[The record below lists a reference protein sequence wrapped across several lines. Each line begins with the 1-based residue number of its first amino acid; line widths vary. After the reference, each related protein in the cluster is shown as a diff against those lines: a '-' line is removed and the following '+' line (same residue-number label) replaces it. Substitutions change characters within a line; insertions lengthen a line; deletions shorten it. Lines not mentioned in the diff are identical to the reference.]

1 MPATKK
7 ATTRPKRRIVSPAE
21 ERTQLRLTVDSK
33 FTKSHFNQLFSVLKV
48 RRKNA
53 LAEHIIMS
61 FKTKA
66 AQAQLVAFYNNQ
78 WLNIPF
84 QSIDTAFVFPLTFE
98 IADELERVGGE
109 ILGGVNRSKAFRVMV
124 AYYAFV
130 HKLKNDPARQ
140 RDRHRH
146 LHPDGDRQLG
156 RHRGDH
162 RRPRLFERLLDR
174 DASPGHCPWP
184 RPGTARRPPSS
195 SVCSIAGGV
204 SLHCPWP
211 PRHRS
216 RPRQAANTITVT
228 STPPANA
235 TVTGTYTPTA
245 TASWATPW

>member
-1 MPATKK
+1 MPAAKK
-7 ATTRPKRRIVSPAE
+7 ATARPKRRIVSPAE

-33 FTKSHFNQLFSVLKV
+33 FTKSHFNQLFAILKI

-124 AYYAFV
+124 AYLAFV
-130 HKLKNDPARQ
+130 HKLKNQ
-140 RDRHRH
+140 T
-146 LHPDGDRQLG
+146 Q
-156 RHRGDH
+156 
-162 RRPRLFERLLDR
+162 
-174 DASPGHCPWP
+174 
-184 RPGTARRPPSS
+184 
-195 SVCSIAGGV
+195 
-204 SLHCPWP
+204 
-211 PRHRS
+211 
-216 RPRQAANTITVT
+216 
-228 STPPANA
+228 
-235 TVTGTYTPTA
+235 
-245 TASWATPW
+245 ATPA